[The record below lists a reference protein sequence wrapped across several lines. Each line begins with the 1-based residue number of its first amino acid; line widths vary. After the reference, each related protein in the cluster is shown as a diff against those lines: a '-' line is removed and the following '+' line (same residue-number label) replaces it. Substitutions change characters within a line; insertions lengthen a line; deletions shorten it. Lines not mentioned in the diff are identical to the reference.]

1 MWLDCSSFD
10 FNLFG
15 DNWSFAFFGA
25 LTSVGALFMLL
36 NKQKGEKEMALIQC
50 PECGGNV
57 SSNAKSCIH
66 CGNPLTTPDYSLK
79 VLLTDTSGMVAGHT
93 VQTVAK
99 IKYTFTD
106 DKTGKVLGEG
116 YNHEV
121 VTLNI
126 DKPTTIRC
134 HLGRG
139 FKDAILDYKPR
150 ENAKYKI
157 ICINGLFNAR
167 IEFQQVDNFN

>member
-1 MWLDCSSFD
+1 MFKIGMIGAG
-10 FNLFG
+10 FTE
-15 DNWSFAFFGA
+15 DNESY
-25 LTSVGALFMLL
+25 TY
-36 NKQKGEKEMALIQC
+36 I
-50 PECGGNV
+50 
-57 SSNAKSCIH
+57 
-66 CGNPLTTPDYSLK
+66 T
-79 VLLTDTSGMVAGHT
+79 
-93 VQTVAK
+93 
-99 IKYTFTD
+99 YTFTD
-106 DKTGKVLGEG
+106 DKTGEVLAEG

-126 DKPTTIRC
+126 DKPTIIRC

-139 FKDAILDYKPR
+139 VKDAILDYKPR